1 MTILDKPF
9 DCPNEEGTKPPS
21 LLPAGTYTAEIMQA
35 DTGPTK
41 NGRGHQ
47 VRLQWTITEGPYEK
61 RVLFQNI
68 LIQHESE
75 EAMRLGR
82 QRLKDVCTAV
92 AFNEKLQDLDV
103 LLFKVCNVRVIVR
116 KDKDGQYP
124 DRNEIISVKPKLRQ
138 DPLPQQAPIDK
149 ELNDQVPFN

>member
-1 MTILDKPF
+1 MALLDEEF
-9 DCPNEEGTKPPS
+9 DTPNEEGMKPPS
-21 LLPAGTYTAEIMQA
+21 LLPAGIYTAEIMQA
-35 DTGPTK
+35 EYGPTK

-47 VRLQWTITEGPYEK
+47 VRLQWTITEGPHEK

-68 LIQHESE
+68 LTKHESE

-92 AFNEKLQDLDV
+92 GFNEKLQDLDV
-103 LLFKVCNVRVIVR
+103 LLFKACNVRVIVR

-124 DRNEIISVKPKLRQ
+124 DRNEIVSVKPKPRQ
-138 DPLPQQAPIDK
+138 DPSPQQTPINK
-149 ELNDQVPFN
+149 ELDDPIPF